1 MRIAGFRPAVA
12 LLPDLLYLVEG
23 VCVDDG
29 RVRVVEDRLV
39 LYRILAG
46 CLVPDGIGIGLEVD
60 STAGIFAPLQNVC
73 YAPGIP
79 FIGICRFW
87 MIGVAAF
94 PQTVCRDGQHLFFL
108 EQVGDLGRAASFHA
122 KREDALDHLCRFLIH
137 DPFLRVVRIFDIAI
151 RQKSGQRFP
160 TLSLG
165 LDDSPNLPA
174 GISGIELVEPH
185 ANSGKVVVHTVLI
198 KRIEIVVDCN
208 VANVVLGKGDVNEHT
223 RHRGVSPKARKVFR
237 QHNGHMIRFDFI
249 QHFLKAGTIKIR
261 SAVSVVDEKD
271 GVREFSVSR
280 IVAEDAALIT
290 YGVRLAI
297 QGVLV

>member
-39 LYRILAG
+39 LHRILPG
-46 CLVPDGIGIGLEVD
+46 RLVPDGIGIRLEVD
-60 STAGIFAPLQNVC
+60 CAAGILAPLQNVC

-79 FIGICRFW
+79 FIGICRLW

-108 EQVGDLGRAASFHA
+108 EQVGDLRRAASFHA
-122 KREDALDHLCRFLIH
+122 KREDTLDHLCRFLIH

-151 RQKSGQRFP
+151 RQKSGQRFSAL
-160 TLSLG
+160 TLG
-165 LDDSPNLPA
+165 LDDGPNFPA
-174 GISGIELVEPH
+174 GIAGIELVEPH

-198 KRIEIVVDCN
+198 ERIEIVVDRN
-208 VANVVLGKGDVNEHT
+208 VPDIVLGEGN
-223 RHRGVSPKARKVFR
+223 
-237 QHNGHMIRFDFI
+237 
-249 QHFLKAGTIKIR
+249 
-261 SAVSVVDEKD
+261 VDEHACH
-271 GVREFSVSR
+271 R
-280 IVAEDAALIT
+280 
-290 YGVRLAI
+290 
-297 QGVLV
+297 